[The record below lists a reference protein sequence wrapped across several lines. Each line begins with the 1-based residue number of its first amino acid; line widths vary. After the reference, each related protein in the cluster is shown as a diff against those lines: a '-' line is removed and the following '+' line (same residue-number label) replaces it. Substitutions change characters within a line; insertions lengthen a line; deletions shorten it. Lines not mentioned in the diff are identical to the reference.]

1 MQEFFHC
8 LFSALLDPDLHIF
21 RKIDDHAVSSNVWFN
36 PEYLDYST
44 LEKIGLLFALLIFN
58 EAVTTVPFP
67 EQLYEKLLS
76 NRDPEAIDLEKMDQ
90 GFVKQLREIEAEN
103 VEALDLD
110 FEELRPGDENVP
122 VTKENLELYIKE
134 KMTKRL
140 AIPQLAAFTKG
151 FNRLASM
158 TPLMKTIFKAE
169 DLRDVI
175 LGEELD
181 WNAFR
186 LSVYYLDPYCED
198 HKVIKM
204 FWKVFDEFEENDKRQ
219 FLKFLTCADHV
230 PVGGFVR
237 FPVRRLDNKADKY
250 LDPDEPNK
258 YPEPGNLMPEVMTCK
273 DFLSMDLPEY
283 ETEEDL
289 RFRLK
294 MAIETRGFH
303 LEVEAPP
310 CVSATAIIIGNLP
323 KGGIVDN
330 GQETVESGMSI
341 NSGVNSIV
349 ISAHIEKPYECC
361 YCKKGFSQKS
371 VLNQHIL
378 IHTGEKP
385 YECCYCKKG
394 FSQKSVLNR
403 HKLSHTGE
411 KPHEC
416 SHCNKGFSE
425 KRSLTQHLLTHTGEK
440 PYECSNCKKGF
451 SEKISLA
458 QHLLT
463 HTGEKPY
470 ECSYCKKRF
479 SKKSNLTQ
487 HLLTHTGEKPYE
499 CSHCTKRFSL
509 KSTLKR
515 HLRTHTG
522 EKPYEC
528 SNCKKG
534 FSQKRSI
541 TQHLLTHRGEKP

>member
-1 MQEFFHC
+1 MCRGQAQLPIIPTYYLQFQVERDNIVQSALENVEKYWDDSDSNSVWLKPLKVNFEGEYAIDVGGPSKEFFHC

-310 CVSATAIIIGNLP
+310 CVSATAPFPEPSILQQAVQGVVQLLF
-323 KGGIVDN
+323 GG
-330 GQETVESGMSI
+330 
-341 NSGVNSIV
+341 
-349 ISAHIEKPYECC
+349 
-361 YCKKGFSQKS
+361 
-371 VLNQHIL
+371 
-378 IHTGEKP
+378 
-385 YECCYCKKG
+385 
-394 FSQKSVLNR
+394 R
-403 HKLSHTGE
+403 
-411 KPHEC
+411 
-416 SHCNKGFSE
+416 
-425 KRSLTQHLLTHTGEK
+425 R
-440 PYECSNCKKGF
+440 
-451 SEKISLA
+451 
-458 QHLLT
+458 
-463 HTGEKPY
+463 
-470 ECSYCKKRF
+470 
-479 SKKSNLTQ
+479 
-487 HLLTHTGEKPYE
+487 
-499 CSHCTKRFSL
+499 
-509 KSTLKR
+509 
-515 HLRTHTG
+515 
-522 EKPYEC
+522 
-528 SNCKKG
+528 
-534 FSQKRSI
+534 
-541 TQHLLTHRGEKP
+541 